1 MGTVDSVFLPVRFLV
16 GCMRKQRRKVRQKG
30 KWDGES
36 RKKEREKGKKE
47 RGSKPMIFQ
56 VEMGNVNGEGSC
68 LAIYDKTILA
78 KTEWLWSLCSWIT

>member
-1 MGTVDSVFLPVRFLV
+1 
-16 GCMRKQRRKVRQKG
+16 
-30 KWDGES
+30 
-36 RKKEREKGKKE
+36 
-47 RGSKPMIFQ
+47 MIFQ